1 MNTTTNTTRFN
12 IFARS
17 CNDDYSPEMEDL
29 CVKMRLLSLGADPKM
44 EVYDA
49 KLEQSF
55 YEEKDIDS
63 EDNSRDEKNEETF
76 GYNEDADY
84 GSEAYEFNTRYG
96 TCFSAEQLEIFKEY
110 QKNTRLKTLD
120 AIDYMQSC
128 HKCGSFLEHFGNE
141 YCNERC
147 YEIIE
152 DFYYPCFR
160 GEDCLI
166 CYGYPET
173 TCYWARKGCDKCDS
187 YDGPEAERYPYSC
200 THCLTQMTDHE
211 GYDVDYQLYCN
222 NCAADLFDKTGH
234 LENQDNDDQDNDDQ
248 DNDDQDSNDSK
259 KRSRDPESDD
269 EESDNKRQRINQE
282 KSHSQ
287 MRDLAQESF
296 DIWDLALDINNG
308 DKEAALQMIEDQE
321 RLRAH
326 PRIIEYYR
334 AKNEECSSECSEQ
347 DYGLQ
352 KQKKAKHIRFESV
365 DLDVSDGEED
375 PVNKNMVIDLLSQD
389 DSECGNDYDADD
401 YDYAESVV
409 DYESDEE
416 AVTDSVNMAQ
426 STVSTMVTMIQE
438 LRDENAALRHELE
451 LLSGKRRML
460 FPEGSSISF
469 TEEGN
474 QRFIHIHHREADIRP
489 LTMTDLECD
498 FGQSIGGGAAMD
510 IDDYEEEPLRL
521 TRLTAD
527 SLPDNNNNIFGSYDD
542 LQGSDIYPGGCSY
555 NNRTTRR

>member
-1 MNTTTNTTRFN
+1 MTLTYEQTNDELRTNTMNTTSNNTRFN

-29 CVKMRLLSLGADPKM
+29 CVKMRLLSLESDSKM

-49 KLEQSF
+49 KLERSF
-55 YEEKDIDS
+55 NEEKVDL
-63 EDNSRDEKNEETF
+63 SRDEQNEETF
-76 GYNEDADY
+76 GYNDDLEY
-84 GSEAYEFNTRYG
+84 SLEVCVFNSRYG
-96 TCFSAEQLEIFKEY
+96 TCFSAEQLDIFNSYAEV
-110 QKNTRLKTLD
+110 TSLKTLD

-128 HKCGSFLEHFGNE
+128 HACGSYDICFGNE
-141 YCNERC
+141 YCNKRC
-147 YEIIE
+147 SESVE
-152 DFYYPCFR
+152 DFRHPCFK

-166 CYGYPET
+166 CYGYPKT
-173 TCYWARKGCDKCDS
+173 TCYWARNSCDRCDA
-187 YDGPEAERYPYSC
+187 YDGPESERYPYDC
-200 THCLTQMTDHE
+200 TYCLTQMTDHE

-234 LENQDNDDQDNDDQ
+234 LENQ
-248 DNDDQDSNDSK
+248 
-259 KRSRDPESDD
+259 
-269 EESDNKRQRINQE
+269 EESRKRTREPEEQE
-282 KSHSQ
+282 NEDR
-287 MRDLAQESF
+287 MRDLTDESC
-296 DIWDLALDINNG
+296 DIWELALEINNG
-308 DKEAALQMIEDQE
+308 DKESALRMIEDQE

-326 PRIIEYYR
+326 PRIIEYYC

-347 DYGLQ
+347 DYDLQ

-365 DLDVSDGEED
+365 DLDVSDDEED

-401 YDYAESVV
+401 YDYDYDYAESVV
-409 DYESDEE
+409 EEESDEE
-416 AVTDSVNMAQ
+416 DVPKSVNMAQ

-474 QRFIHIHHREADIRP
+474 QRFIHIHHREANNEP

-498 FGQSIGGGAAMD
+498 FGQAIGGGAVIGGGAMD
-510 IDDYEEEPLRL
+510 IDEYEEEPLRL
-521 TRLTAD
+521 TRMTAD